1 MEQDTKKCPYC
12 GEVIKSTAKKC
23 RFCGEWLDKP
33 ASMERTDSHPSEK
46 SKRAKTDI
54 PAKEKVLNAA
64 IVILIIANLT
74 VGFFWIKGWLN
85 PKSVM
90 ENDVKVVTNLLSK
103 KSLSNRTDS
112 ISYALGCYAAENANQ
127 NVLAQWRLNEEK
139 ARVKTYAG
147 MLRGLI
153 SPNSEKRNEAISI
166 ALQNVWEPNIES
178 KSTVGKLER
187 DAVFQ
192 GLYDINSTGKGPLLT
207 YEELNSISTQYFNLK

>member
-1 MEQDTKKCPYC
+1 MDSDKKVCPYC
-12 GEVIKSTAKKC
+12 GEEIMAAAKKC
-23 RFCGEWLDKP
+23 KHCGEWLDKP
-33 ASMERTDSHPSEK
+33 ASMERTDSHSSEK
-46 SKRAKTDI
+46 SRRAQTDI
-54 PAKEKVLNAA
+54 PAKVKVLNVA

-74 VGFFWIKGWLN
+74 VGFFWIKGCLN

-112 ISYALGCYAAENANQ
+112 ISYALGCYAAENGNQ

-153 SPNSEKRNEAISI
+153 SPNSEKRNEAISV

-207 YEELNSISTQYFNLK
+207 YEELNSISTQCFNLK